1 MNSISRYILAIAAV
15 ATIASCSHDPKW
27 TVDGK
32 IEGAEGKSMVLEA
45 SDNGRWYAIDT
56 ISINSTG
63 QFKASHAA
71 AGYPDIYRLRLDN
84 KTLYFPIDSIETVT
98 VVTNA
103 NAFDHDYTLS
113 GSTAAEILM
122 HVDKRVM
129 DAVEHG
135 GAAKLANDTLLKREL
150 TGMLLGDPAGIV
162 SYYIINKR
170 VGGMPIFD
178 PTNKTDL
185 RVIGAVANA
194 FNQFRP
200 TDPRSAYL
208 KNLFLSNRPLSSV
221 PTDTIVAQ
229 ELGLLDIE
237 LYDNK
242 GKKQSLTKTAAGN
255 SVVVLNFTAYG
266 MEVSPAL
273 NVALN
278 KLYERYHNQG
288 LEIFQVAFD
297 GDEYQWRQA
306 AKNLPWICV
315 YNSAADGDSHL
326 ARYNVGVLPA
336 AFIIK
341 NGSIA
346 ERVSDISKIE
356 SAVSKHF

>member
-1 MNSISRYILAIAAV
+1 MKSIIKYILSV
-15 ATIASCSHDPKW
+15 ATVASIASCSNEHQW

-32 IEGAEGKSMVLEA
+32 IEGAGGKTMILEA
-45 SDNGRWYAIDT
+45 SDNGRWYPIDT

-63 QFKASHAA
+63 QFKATHAA

-103 NAFDHDYTLS
+103 DAFDHDYTLS
-113 GSTAAEILM
+113 GSTSAEMLM

-135 GAAKLANDTLLKREL
+135 GAAKLAKDSLLKREL

-178 PTNKTDL
+178 PADKSDL

-194 FNQFRP
+194 FNQYRP
-200 TDPRSAYL
+200 MDPRSTYL
-208 KNLFLSNRPLSSV
+208 KNLFLSNRATSLL
-221 PTDTIVAQ
+221 PTDTIVAE

-242 GKKQSLTKTAAGN
+242 GNKKSLSQTAADN
-255 SVVVLNFTAYG
+255 RVVLLNFTAYG
-266 MEVSPAL
+266 LDVSPAL

-278 KLYERYHNQG
+278 NIYQHYHNQG
-288 LEIFQVAFD
+288 LEIYQIAFD
-297 GDEYQWRQA
+297 GDEYKWRQA

-315 YNSAADGDSHL
+315 YNSAADGNSHL
-326 ARYNVGVLPA
+326 VRYNVGAIPA

-341 NGSIA
+341 NGTLAARIT
-346 ERVSDISKIE
+346 DISKIE
-356 SAVSKHF
+356 SEVARHI